1 VRIIPNQEETVSL
14 VAAARNRVRSLLLAR
29 DAIGDPR
36 MVPWK
41 SAVKASDS
49 SSLQRVCNICGWH
62 GAEFGGPPHSEMAN
76 CPHCGSVARDRFL
89 YWCWTQRVSYD
100 ANARVLETSPRLD
113 SRYRDRMASLVQY
126 TASDYDESAHKAMIK
141 LDLQQI
147 DLPDAS
153 VDVTL
158 TPHVLEHV
166 PDTDHSLRELC
177 RITSPG
183 GSVLL
188 MIPMPQGKTA
198 PPKEPE
204 YHGDNTLVYWRFGW
218 DLVDMIERAGFACD
232 VLVTSELR
240 DAAAEKRSFPVPSID
255 RTQPS
260 AASAKPSR
268 SGCSIANHG
277 SPVRRDAATT
287 ASGSTVPPMST
298 VTLASV
304 SPPRLALRTA

>member
-1 VRIIPNQEETVSL
+1 MSL

-218 DLVDMIERAGFACD
+218 DLRDKIEAAGFSVNC
-232 VLVTSELR
+232 LVTAPLIARLR
-240 DAAAEKRSFPVPSID
+240 RKDFD
-255 RTQPS
+255 TGW
-260 AASAKPSR
+260 
-268 SGCSIANHG
+268 SGPATDE
-277 SPVRRDAATT
+277 VDLLTT
-287 ASGSTVPPMST
+287 ADPDS
-298 VTLASV
+298 L
-304 SPPRLALRTA
+304 TAIADEREARRYGFEPDLHFIVWHCTKPAA